1 MAERTAELREKNEK
15 ISLQAELLDRTNRGL
30 RELSVRLLH
39 VQDDERRR
47 IARDLHDGTGQA
59 LALLCMNLS
68 AMKAEADRL
77 DSKLAQGLA
86 ENTAIVRQISTDLRT
101 LSYLLHPPLLDEMGL
116 ASALRWYIDGFAQRS
131 KIQVQLELPENW
143 GRLSEDLEI
152 AIFRVVQECLTNV
165 HRHSGSAT
173 ATIRLYESSGN
184 AVLEVTDKGTGITAE
199 RMSQISSMGAAGV
212 GLRGIRERI
221 KDFGGD
227 LDVTSDGK
235 GTAVRMVIPLTSGPS
250 PSRVQAFAA
259 AQ

>member
-1 MAERTAELREKNEK
+1 MATASSTHAPSSTTSRNASKWSWRSDKLTTNWNVRVAERTAELREKNEK

-68 AMKAEADRL
+68 ALKAEADRL

-116 ASALRWYIDGFAQRS
+116 ESALRWYIDGFAQRS
-131 KIQVQLELPENW
+131 KIQVRLELPEGW
-143 GRLSEDLEI
+143 GRLS
-152 AIFRVVQECLTNV
+152 R
-165 HRHSGSAT
+165 G
-173 ATIRLYESSGN
+173 SGN
-184 AVLEVTDKGTGITAE
+184 RHLS
-199 RMSQISSMGAAGV
+199 RGAGMPDQRSPAF
-212 GLRGIRERI
+212 RQR
-221 KDFGGD
+221 
-227 LDVTSDGK
+227 DGNDP
-235 GTAVRMVIPLTSGPS
+235 AL
-250 PSRVQAFAA
+250 
-259 AQ
+259 